1 MTDLSTFQE
10 DFVLLLEAGF
20 VAINQSDED
29 AAAKL
34 FHAAQLLN
42 PESSA
47 PKIGLAA
54 IALHKLELK
63 RAIKLLEEILQKEP
77 QNIRASCLL
86 GISYLL
92 SNKNIEEGER
102 RLKDASEHGD
112 DPATRKL
119 GQLWLEVLDK
129 GIRKS
134 DSPMS
139 PQAPKKQ
146 SKAKTSP

>member
-29 AAAKL
+29 AATKL

-42 PESSA
+42 KESTA

-63 RAIKLLEEILQKEP
+63 RSTKLLEEIVQKEP

-92 SNKNIEEGER
+92 SNKNIDEGER
-102 RLKDASEHGD
+102 RLKEASEHGE

-119 GQLWLEVLDK
+119 GHLWLEVLDK

-134 DSPMS
+134 DSPAS
-139 PQAPKKQ
+139 PKAPKKQ
-146 SKAKTSP
+146 AKPTTRP